1 MFETKMGF
9 INLAHTMIDICFPNK
24 TDYTKSKYKNFKL
37 VLIDKEY
44 SSRLGCYNMKT
55 KTIQLSGMKAYCRHD
70 IIITFLHELSH
81 HIETVDTGNSGHQ
94 SAFYDIHM
102 KLLKCAIDLGILKVE
117 HITNN
122 ETSNAGNKNKLKKL
136 LGDYKRTPI
145 YIDSIKV
152 SFLNKLPEI
161 VEKKQTLKVKSLPE
175 DKQIF
180 KDNKYRWDATE
191 NVWTKTVNNV
201 VEYNREVAF
210 LTKNGFMNIRI
221 DKSSYFT
228 KNVLVCI
235 LGNTYE
241 HKDTISQL
249 GYRYKDGSWS
259 KYVKVKYIE
268 LEVAKLRKLKGIRI
282 KYTF

>member
-1 MFETKMGF
+1 MFEIRMGF

-24 TDYTKSKYKNFKL
+24 TDYIKSKYKNFKL

-94 SAFYDIHM
+94 SAFYDIHI
-102 KLLKCAIDLGILKVE
+102 KLLKCAIDLGVLKTE

-136 LGDYKRTPI
+136 LGNYKPSAKI
-145 YIDSIKV
+145 IQKYNFE
-152 SFLNKLPEI
+152 FLKQLPEI

-175 DKQIF
+175 DKTIL
-180 KDNKYRWDATE
+180 KENGYRWDTVEFVWYKAT
-191 NVWTKTVNNV
+191 NNA
-201 VEYNREVAF
+201 VEYNKEVAF
-210 LTKNGFMNIRI
+210 LTKYGFMNIRI
-221 DKSSYFT
+221 DKVAYFT
-228 KNVLVCI
+228 KNVLIWVN
-235 LGNTYE
+235 GNTYE
-241 HKDTISQL
+241 HKDTIAQL
-249 GYRYKDGSWS
+249 GYKYKDGSWS

-268 LEVAKLRKLKGIRI
+268 TEVAKLRKLKGIKI